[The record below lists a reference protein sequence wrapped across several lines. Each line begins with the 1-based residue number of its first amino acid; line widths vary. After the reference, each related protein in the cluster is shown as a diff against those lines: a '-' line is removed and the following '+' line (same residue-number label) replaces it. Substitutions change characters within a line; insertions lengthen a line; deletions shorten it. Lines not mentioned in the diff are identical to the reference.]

1 MYLIAYH
8 YEADEVYPVP
18 ERVSVL
24 NKIHDVRPA
33 LQGDDQEYRHPG
45 QADVVERNG
54 SMEGVGGAGG
64 ALCVILETRLTSS
77 RSLCDNHSPDSS

>member
-1 MYLIAYH
+1 MVATINESNVYLAYH

-24 NKIHDVRPA
+24 NKIHHIRPA

-45 QADVVERNG
+45 QTDVVEWNG
-54 SMEGVGGAGG
+54 SMEGVGGTRGT
-64 ALCVILETRLTSS
+64 LCVILEIRF
-77 RSLCDNHSPDSS
+77 